1 MNNKVTFSFKE
12 NYAIIIQVSEDDKIN
27 PTS

>member
-27 PTS
+27 PTI